1 MIFYYQSS
9 EGASNG
15 DQLGQITLP
24 QFRGIMQAAKVITA
38 RFPAEKVKGILSKL
52 VCSGSGNI
60 EDCPDQ
66 GHLRCRLMRSS
77 PLL

>member
-9 EGASNG
+9 EGASSG

-38 RFPAEKVKGILSKL
+38 RFPAEKVEGILSEVDAREKS
-52 VCSGSGNI
+52 VCRGGKSV
-60 EDCPDQ
+60 
-66 GHLRCRLMRSS
+66 
-77 PLL
+77 